1 MVTLIKE
8 AVFPP
13 GSCGG
18 GVVEASFG
26 ACVLWL
32 VDAMY
37 VATEMAAGMTLR
49 RGLAERCGRGRQ

>member
-18 GVVEASFG
+18 GVVEASFE
-26 ACVLWL
+26 ACRIV
-32 VDAMY
+32 VAGGRY
-37 VATEMAAGMTLR
+37 VATEMV
-49 RGLAERCGRGRQ
+49 CG